1 MELRPDQYSIIHN
14 MIDTEKFRYVKKTP
28 ELRKKVL
35 TIKPFANKKYANDLT
50 TKGILELS
58 KRPCFQDMEF
68 AIYGRGELFDE
79 TNRPLKKFPNVS
91 LHNVFLTQSEIAAL
105 HKQYGVY
112 IATTRM
118 DAQGVSRDEAMSSAP
133 ENF

>member
-79 TNRPLKKFPNVS
+79 RVKNGMIS
-91 LHNVFLTQSEIAAL
+91 LHDARHDVSVPCFIAASPTL
-105 HKQYGVY
+105 GPQYLGFGT
-112 IATTRM
+112 AK
-118 DAQGVSRDEAMSSAP
+118 E
-133 ENF
+133 E